1 MTDTTVSEVVPGIT
15 RIESVLGPRPFSQ
28 YLVDG
33 GERSLLVDTGCA
45 STPAEVI
52 LPALAGRTP
61 TYVLVSH
68 ADVDHCG
75 GNAAIRE
82 AAPAAIFM
90 AHALD
95 AAWIESREA
104 ILRERYGWYAAYGI
118 AYDGATL
125 QWLTDALGPDM
136 PLDLHLCGGERLRLG
151 PQLTVEILHVP
162 GHSPG
167 HLGVWEPRSRTAIV
181 MDAVLGAG
189 LLDLDGRV
197 IHPPPIGDPGGY
209 ERSARLLQRLEPARL
224 LTAHYDVIAGAAV
237 DRFLDESLAFVARA
251 RRLVEDT
258 LAEAPEIAM
267 RELLARADEE
277 LGPFSSMP
285 NELGATLRGLLLE
298 AGVEPRA

>member
-1 MTDTTVSEVVPGIT
+1 
-15 RIESVLGPRPFSQ
+15 
-28 YLVDG
+28 
-33 GERSLLVDTGCA
+33 
-45 STPAEVI
+45 
-52 LPALAGRTP
+52 
-61 TYVLVSH
+61 
-68 ADVDHCG
+68 
-75 GNAAIRE
+75 
-82 AAPAAIFM
+82 
-90 AHALD
+90 
-95 AAWIESREA
+95 
-104 ILRERYGWYAAYGI
+104 
-118 AYDGATL
+118 
-125 QWLTDALGPDM
+125 
-136 PLDLHLCGGERLRLG
+136 
-151 PQLTVEILHVP
+151 
-162 GHSPG
+162 
-167 HLGVWEPRSRTAIV
+167 